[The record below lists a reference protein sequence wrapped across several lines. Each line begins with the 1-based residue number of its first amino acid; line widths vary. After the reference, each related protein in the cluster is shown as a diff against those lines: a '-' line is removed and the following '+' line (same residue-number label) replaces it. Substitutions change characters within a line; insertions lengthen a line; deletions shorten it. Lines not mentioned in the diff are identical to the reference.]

1 MRMQTES
8 PILQALLDRRV
19 LLPIL
24 SGISCWCFGG
34 LCFASDA
41 GFFHPGVAV
50 RCLEG
55 WANAALYIRLT
66 GLAECHIMAVIT
78 NVAMI
83 ITMAVVIPC
92 QAITPT

>member
-1 MRMQTES
+1 VLL
-8 PILQALLDRRV
+8 ILLLILGDLRLFQALVNAEDNFKS
-19 LLPIL
+19 
-24 SGISCWCFGG
+24 SGPRC
-34 LCFASDA
+34 
-41 GFFHPGVAV
+41 
-50 RCLEG
+50 CLEG